1 MLDSEQFFIIEIDYC
16 RIKIFQVKYRTWKV
30 PGQLSK
36 NMWWEPNKFRYSL
49 SSFFHL
55 LSNMVVSLVSNSGIP
70 NYALYVQGD
79 FGDGGCLPNI

>member
-70 NYALYVQGD
+70 NYALYEQGD